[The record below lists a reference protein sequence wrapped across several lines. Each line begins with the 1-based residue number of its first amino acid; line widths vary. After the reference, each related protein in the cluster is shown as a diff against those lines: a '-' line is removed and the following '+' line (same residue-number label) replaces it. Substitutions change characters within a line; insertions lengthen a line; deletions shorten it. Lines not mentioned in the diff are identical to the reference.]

1 MNNSQWIIAR
11 NMSIA
16 ACAVLLLWIG
26 SKFRASLDGAFLVIG
41 VLGLFGGAFAFYVRG
56 LGNSMQLS
64 TRAKAAANLD
74 SLRATI
80 FINSSLFYAFAVI
93 TLMVQL
99 ANWNDFNGAYAW
111 ASIVGVI
118 LLPIANAYLRI
129 RADSHQFDLG
139 IEPHGDPVATRTPSP
154 QQKRHG

>member
-16 ACAVLLLWIG
+16 AVAVLLVWIG

-41 VLGLFGGAFAFYVRG
+41 ALGLFGGAFAFYVRG
-56 LGNSMQLS
+56 LGKSMQLS

-93 TLMVQL
+93 TILVQINL
-99 ANWNDFNGAYAW
+99 KDDFNGAYIW

-129 RADSHQFDLG
+129 RADSHQLELG
-139 IEPHGDPVATRTPSP
+139 LEPHGDPPP
-154 QQKRHG
+154 QQRDSPPSRRRE

>member
-16 ACAVLLLWIG
+16 ACAVLLVWIG
-26 SKFRASLDGAFLVIG
+26 SKSRASLDGAFLVIG

-56 LGNSMQLS
+56 LGTSMQLS

-80 FINSSLFYAFAVI
+80 FINSSLFYAVAAI
-93 TLMVQL
+93 TILVQVTSR
-99 ANWNDFNGAYAW
+99 DEFNGAYIW
-111 ASIVGVI
+111 ASVVGVI
-118 LLPIANAYLRI
+118 LLPIVNAYLRI
-129 RADSHQFDLG
+129 RADSHQFELG
-139 IEPHGDPVATRTPSP
+139 LEPHGDPVSQPSASP
-154 QQKRHG
+154 RSVRQG

>member
-16 ACAVLLLWIG
+16 ACAVLLVWIG

-99 ANWNDFNGAYAW
+99 ANWKDFNGAYAW
-111 ASIVGVI
+111 ASIVGVL
-118 LLPIANAYLRI
+118 LLPILNAYLRI
-129 RADSHQFDLG
+129 RADSQQFELG
-139 IEPHGDPVATRTPSP
+139 LEPHGDPVEPSTTEKLP
-154 QQKRHG
+154 RRHG